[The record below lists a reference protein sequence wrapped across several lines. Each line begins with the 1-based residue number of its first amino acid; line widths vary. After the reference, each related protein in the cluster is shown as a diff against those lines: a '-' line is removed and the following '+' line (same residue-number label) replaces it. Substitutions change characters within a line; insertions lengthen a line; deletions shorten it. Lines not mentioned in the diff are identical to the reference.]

1 MPMWSASRAICLL
14 PLPMLVNEH
23 TIGFTDPKRNRNPN
37 WTDHEVLNLLEILQ
51 EDHVM
56 QDLKGNRT
64 KQVLLRI

>member
-1 MPMWSASRAICLL
+1 MDDSEAYVMPMVI
-14 PLPMLVNEH
+14 NEH

-56 QDLKGNRT
+56 QDLKGNS
-64 KQVLLRI
+64 KICILCNV